1 MRQMRVFRNK
11 YDSPAVVLDKIE
23 WEAFLWVITA
33 QVQKK
38 WSEIMPGE

>member
-33 QVQKK
+33 QGHHSTSAKK
-38 WSEIMPGE
+38 VE